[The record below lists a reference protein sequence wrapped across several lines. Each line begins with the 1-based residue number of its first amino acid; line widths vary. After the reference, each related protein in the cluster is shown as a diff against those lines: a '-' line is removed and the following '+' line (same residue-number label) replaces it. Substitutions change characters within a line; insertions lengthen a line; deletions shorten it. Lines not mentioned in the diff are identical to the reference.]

1 MIYSKGLRCLPYFHR
16 GHLSSLIF
24 YCLVFSSLALIEQQ
38 VLNHFYQTDPLSFFV
53 KVLPLNFFRWGYT
66 GSGHS
71 RSPQRRPRGAGRQ
84 DVVRRDLGRS
94 CRPGCLSRA
103 WVGSPSWGCRLCHK
117 LPRLRVVIPCHVL
130 DSFDMTGGGVL
141 IFLPFH

>member
-1 MIYSKGLRCLPYFHR
+1 MSAVFHY
-16 GHLSSLIF
+16 SSLIC
-24 YCLVFSSLALIEQQ
+24 YSLVFSILDLIEQQ
-38 VLNHFYQTDPLSFFV
+38 VFIHFNQTDPLYFV
-53 KVLPLNFFRWGYT
+53 RKVFPLTIFRWDYT

-84 DVVRRDLGRS
+84 DVVRRDLGRGR
-94 CRPGCLSRA
+94 RPGCLSRA

-130 DSFDMTGGGVL
+130 DSFDMIGGGVL
-141 IFLPFH
+141 IFALSLKVWFPWNSTH